1 LEDYTLQKS
10 SSEHQLKEKE
20 IEGETKYALMASQD
34 LSNEMITRVAN
45 FREEPALPAEKNNR
59 RNRRFRESTKNR
71 STILNSSW
79 TSFDMNSSF

>member
-1 LEDYTLQKS
+1 MVGQE
-10 SSEHQLKEKE
+10 
-20 IEGETKYALMASQD
+20 
-34 LSNEMITRVAN
+34 LSNEMITRVTN

-59 RNRRFRESTKNR
+59 RNRRFRESAKNR